1 MLALLSVPKWYQ
13 CVQTLVWCCICIVR
27 WNLSNTSS
35 SAFFFFFFGRRE
47 NTIRLVRW
55 ATGIFFFFLN
65 SKTMLVGSF
74 ICDLGNL
81 AHSADEQW
89 FYLITVCSFEPQMFL
104 QRKRVW
110 AATVLNGFLSHRF
123 LIVCWC
129 WLLTASN
136 VRIFS
141 MDMEMF
147 RLMTCCSAFSPL
159 LKSWLHITGQVACK
173 HLSSILLHRS

>member
-1 MLALLSVPKWYQ
+1 MCSGPWSVEGSQGSLSFSITLLFILWVPFRTPTCSTCEQKYFNFCRYVQSAELLEHKLQPGKGISCLCRVCLPSSLYLNDTSVYKHQFGAVFAQYDET
-13 CVQTLVWCCICIVR
+13 CQTLLPV
-27 WNLSNTSS
+27 L
-35 SAFFFFFFGRRE
+35 FFFFFGRRE

-104 QRKRVW
+104 QRKRV
-110 AATVLNGFLSHRF
+110 
-123 LIVCWC
+123 
-129 WLLTASN
+129 
-136 VRIFS
+136 
-141 MDMEMF
+141 
-147 RLMTCCSAFSPL
+147 
-159 LKSWLHITGQVACK
+159 
-173 HLSSILLHRS
+173 